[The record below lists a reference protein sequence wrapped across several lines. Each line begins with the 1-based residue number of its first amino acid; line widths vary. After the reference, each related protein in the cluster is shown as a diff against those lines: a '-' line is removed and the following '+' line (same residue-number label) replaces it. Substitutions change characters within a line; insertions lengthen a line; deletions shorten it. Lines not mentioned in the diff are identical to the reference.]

1 MQKNILVWVLP
12 LAGLLLVVLYSPI
25 GSPDLYKQRKYF
37 IENQGVNFNGG
48 IKNAPKGK
56 NNYQNDELELSVPD
70 YSSERKNTASSYPV
84 KNTAASY
91 GQSTGYVAIQAN
103 DPFMPNKSSNGS
115 TGNEGVSFSV
125 GHKSSSDNSNFQNN
139 GITSLNTDLK
149 LFADNSTRQSIQ
161 NDQPNDGGTDPGGD
175 PTNPPIP
182 VPDGFGFLMILAIGY
197 AGWKMNLRNMF
208 DSWRMKMR

>member
-56 NNYQNDELELSVPD
+56 NNYQNDEPELSVPD

-84 KNTAASY
+84 KNTTASY
-91 GQSTGYVAIQAN
+91 GQTTGYVAIQAK
-103 DPFMPNKSSNGS
+103 DPFIPNKSSNGS
-115 TGNEGVSFSV
+115 TGNEGASFSV
-125 GHKSSSDNSNFQNN
+125 GHKSSRNNSVFQDN

-149 LFADNSTRQSIQ
+149 LFADNNTTRQSTQ
-161 NDQPNDGGTDPGGD
+161 NQLNDGGTDPGGD
-175 PTNPPIP
+175 PTGNPIP
-182 VPDGFGFLMILAIGY
+182 VPDGFGFLLLLAIGY
-197 AGWKMNLRNMF
+197 AGWKINLRNF
-208 DSWRMKMR
+208 PAN

>member
-56 NNYQNDELELSVPD
+56 NNYQNDEPELSVPD
-70 YSSERKNTASSYPV
+70 YSSERKNTATSYPV

-91 GQSTGYVAIQAN
+91 EQNTENVAIQAK
-103 DPFMPNKSSNGS
+103 DPFIPNKSSNGS
-115 TGNEGVSFSV
+115 TGNEGTTFSV
-125 GHKSSSDNSNFQNN
+125 GHKSSSNNSNLQNN
-139 GITSLNTDLK
+139 GITSLKTDLK
-149 LFADNSTRQSIQ
+149 LFADNSTRQNIQ
-161 NDQPNDGGTDPGGD
+161 NDQLDDGGGTDPGGD
-175 PTNPPIP
+175 PSIP
-182 VPDGFGFLMILAIGY
+182 VPDGFGFLMMLAIGY
-197 AGWKMNLRNMF
+197 AVWKINLRNF
-208 DSWRMKMR
+208 PAN